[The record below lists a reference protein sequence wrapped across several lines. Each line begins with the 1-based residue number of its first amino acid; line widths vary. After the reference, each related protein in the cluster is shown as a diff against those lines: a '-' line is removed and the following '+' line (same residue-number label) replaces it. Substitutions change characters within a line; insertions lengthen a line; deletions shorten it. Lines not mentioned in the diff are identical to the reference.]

1 MRGSAAHCGRRDV
14 VRVVQVACDQVAEP
28 PLISVD
34 QCIFIEYVL
43 YGAGEQRH
51 GFHQL
56 AQPLFDALGDDN
68 FAFPGEQFNSAHFS
82 HVHPHRVCGAAG
94 LVFDCSQRGCCFS
107 RCHFVSAI
115 IAVVFIQ
122 NQRIGVRCG
131 LKHLDTHVVDHLDDV
146 FNLIRIRDG
155 IRQVVIDL

>member
-1 MRGSAAHCGRRDV
+1 MVAPVSGDGSAGFDELFLQFSKADCSLFRIRAGSCFVFTVVIHVGVVTVIVRRILRSSAAHGGRRNV

-56 AQPLFDALGDDN
+56 A
-68 FAFPGEQFNSAHFS
+68 
-82 HVHPHRVCGAAG
+82 
-94 LVFDCSQRGCCFS
+94 
-107 RCHFVSAI
+107 
-115 IAVVFIQ
+115 
-122 NQRIGVRCG
+122 
-131 LKHLDTHVVDHLDDV
+131 
-146 FNLIRIRDG
+146 
-155 IRQVVIDL
+155 